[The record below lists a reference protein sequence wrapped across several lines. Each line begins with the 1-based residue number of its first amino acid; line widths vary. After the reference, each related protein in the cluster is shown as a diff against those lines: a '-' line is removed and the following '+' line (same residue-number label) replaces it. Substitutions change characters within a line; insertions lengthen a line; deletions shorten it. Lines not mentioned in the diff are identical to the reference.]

1 VNVIRRLLWSA
12 GAPVRAMLVGLL
24 LLYRVTVGRL
34 AAGRCRFH
42 PTCSAY
48 ALEAVR
54 THGALKGSALSLWRV
69 LRCSPLTAGGPDPVP
84 EPGTWRRPP
93 DPSVVR

>member
-1 VNVIRRLLWSA
+1 VRVIRRLLWSLGVPA
-12 GAPVRAMLVGLL
+12 RALLVGLL
-24 LLYRVTVGRL
+24 LLYRETVGRL

-54 THGALKGSALSLWRV
+54 THGALKGSALAVWRV
-69 LRCSPLTAGGPDPVP
+69 LRCSPLTAGGLDPVP
-84 EPGTWRRPP
+84 APGTWRPP
-93 DPSVVR
+93 TDPAVVR

>member
-1 VNVIRRLLWSA
+1 MRGMSRLLWLA
-12 GAPVRAMLVGLL
+12 GAPARAVLVGAL
-24 LLYRVTVGRL
+24 LLYRATAGQL

-54 THGALKGSALSLWRV
+54 THGAAKGSALSVWRV
-69 LRCSPLTAGGPDPVP
+69 LRCSPLTDGGLDPVP
-84 EPGTWRRPP
+84 PAGAWRRPA
-93 DPSVVR
+93 DVVR

>member
-1 VNVIRRLLWSA
+1 MIRGILWSM
-12 GAPVRAMLVGLL
+12 GAPARAVLVGLL
-24 LLYRVTVGRL
+24 LLYRGTAGRL

-54 THGALKGSALSLWRV
+54 THGALKGSGLAVWRI
-69 LRCSPLTAGGPDPVP
+69 LRCSPLTAGGLDPVP
-84 EPGTWRRPP
+84 ERRTWRRPV
-93 DPSVVR
+93 DPAVVR